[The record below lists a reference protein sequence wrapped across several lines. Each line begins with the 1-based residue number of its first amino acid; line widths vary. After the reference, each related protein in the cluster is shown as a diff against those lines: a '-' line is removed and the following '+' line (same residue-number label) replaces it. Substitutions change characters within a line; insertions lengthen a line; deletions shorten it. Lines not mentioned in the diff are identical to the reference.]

1 MENQTKQI
9 LADELEKILVDW
21 EDDDAC
27 SPHRIQDNALA
38 GDLTKILERLYS
50 IVYKLSIGQT
60 GVERIA
66 VVNAYTKRCYG
77 WFTTDEEA
85 RSYMNN
91 MLLKEPS
98 APGIE
103 GEICEFAD
111 RWIWAYDAR
120 GTCFL

>member
-60 GVERIA
+60 GGERIA
-66 VVNAYTKRCYG
+66 VINAYTKGCYG
-77 WFTTDEEA
+77 WFTTDEQA
-85 RSYMNN
+85 RNYMGQ
-91 MLLKEPS
+91 MLLKEAES
-98 APGIE
+98 HVE
-103 GEICEFAD
+103 VCEFAD
-111 RWIWAYDAR
+111 HWIWVYDAR
-120 GTCFL
+120 GTDWE